1 MYVLQGKDFLPVQ
14 VCIRPRISSWLKVIL
29 RLAWQSAEG
38 CTYAYTL
45 I

>member
-1 MYVLQGKDFLPVQ
+1 MYALQGKDFLSIL
-14 VCIRPRISSWLKVIL
+14 VCIRPQISSWLKVI

-38 CTYAYTL
+38 YTYAYTL